1 MAPRA
6 GWAGLSDPQARG
18 DHSRLQALE
27 GWGGRAGS
35 AEGGMGVGGR
45 GEWILTADPSPFPAF
60 VTVGK
65 LISFSEFLLC
75 KTS

>member
-6 GWAGLSDPQARG
+6 GCGGVSDPQVRG
-18 DHSRLQALE
+18 AHSRLQALE
-27 GWGGRAGS
+27 GWGGRVGS
-35 AEGGMGVGGR
+35 AEGGMGVRGR
-45 GEWILTADPSPFPAF
+45 GEWILTADHSPFPAF
-60 VTVGK
+60 VTVSK